1 VEVVDAVLS
10 RIARL
15 NPSLNCYL
23 TVLGD
28 QARRQAARAA
38 REIAGGNYRG
48 PLHGIPISLKDNIW
62 TAGVRTTA
70 GSKILAEFVPAED
83 AEVTTRL
90 AHAGAI
96 LLGKTNLHEFA
107 YGVTTNN
114 PHYGP
119 ARNPY
124 DLARIPGGSSGG
136 SAAAIAAGMCCASI
150 GTDTG
155 GSIRIPAALC
165 GIVGLKP
172 TRGRVSCHGV
182 VPLARSLDHVGPLA
196 RTVRDAAILLG
207 VMAGF
212 DPRDPASVAAP
223 VPDYV
228 REMKRPLKRA
238 RVGWPRDFFF
248 ERVEPPVLRAIE
260 AARDVLESLGARFVE
275 VSLPHVAASLVPTTR
290 IALVEA
296 TQYHRAAGY
305 FPARAAE
312 YGEDVRSR
320 LETGSRITAADYLD
334 ALDVRSLMLADFEDA
349 FKHVDAILAPA
360 APVEA
365 PRIGEETISVAG
377 ESEDVRN
384 ALVRLNRPGNL
395 TGLPAVSIPC
405 GTGELGLPIGL
416 QLIGRPWDEA
426 GILGLALAYERA
438 TAGQR
443 RRPALA
449 GIAEKGL

>member
-1 VEVVDAVLS
+1 LSPVELVDAVLA
-10 RIARL
+10 RIERL
-15 NPSLNCYL
+15 NPALNAFL
-23 TVLGD
+23 TVLGET
-28 QARRQAARAA
+28 ARHDALRAERAIAR
-38 REIAGGNYRG
+38 GKYRG
-48 PLHGIPISLKDNIW
+48 PLHGIPISLKDNIC

-70 GSKILAEFVPAED
+70 GSKILAGFVPGEN
-83 AEVTTRL
+83 AEVAARL
-90 AHAGAI
+90 AHSGAI

-119 ARNPY
+119 AHNPW
-124 DLARIPGGSSGG
+124 DLECIPGGSSGG

-172 TRGRVSCHGV
+172 TRGRVSCQGV
-182 VPLARSLDHVGPLA
+182 IPLARSLDHVGPLA
-196 RTVRDAAILLG
+196 RTVTDAAILLG
-207 VMAGF
+207 VIAGF
-212 DPRDPASVAAP
+212 DPRDPFSLAAP

-228 REMKRPLKRA
+228 REIERPLKRA
-238 RVGWPRDFFF
+238 RIGWPRDFFF
-248 ERVEPPVLRAIE
+248 ERVEPAVLRAIQ
-260 AARDVLESLGARFVE
+260 AAREVLETLGARFVE
-275 VSLPHVAASLVPTTR
+275 VSLPHIAASLVPTTR

-305 FPARAAE
+305 YPARAAE

-320 LETGSRITAADYLD
+320 LETGNGITAADYLD
-334 ALDVRSLMLADFEDA
+334 ALDVRSLMLADFAQA
-349 FKHVDAILAPA
+349 FEHVDAILAPA
-360 APVEA
+360 VPVEA
-365 PRIGEETISVAG
+365 PRIGEETVTVAG
-377 ESEDVRN
+377 ESEDVRT

-405 GTGELGLPIGL
+405 GTGELGLPVGF

-426 GILGLALAYERA
+426 GILRLALAYERA
-438 TAGQR
+438 AAWPP
-443 RRPALA
+443 RRPAFA
-449 GIAEKGL
+449 